1 MNGKKKEFGD
11 YQTPLEFAQRVCNY
25 LKGNK
30 KLKPDLIIEPTC
42 GKGNFIKSSLV
53 FEAKEIIGI
62 EINDNYCKYCE
73 ENIKD
78 KRVKI
83 INKDFFSYCLTNTT
97 NVKKNVLILGNP
109 PWVTNST
116 LSTLNSNNTPLKTN
130 FKGLKGIEAITG
142 SSNFDICEYMINKI
156 IEIQNKTNTVIAML
170 CKTSVAR
177 NIFKEIKRK
186 NISFSEFE
194 VLEFDSSKIFGIS
207 ASACLLY
214 IKLSKDCISLNYYKV
229 YDFDNDLKEIT
240 TVNFIEG
247 NLCNN
252 SNDNDFDFN
261 GNCEF
266 QWRQGVKHDCSKIM
280 ELNLENGKYIN
291 GYNNEVNIE
300 DILVFPLIKSS
311 MFKKPVLNSFK
322 KYVIVTQHK
331 IKEDTLYLSK
341 LAPKAWKYLNENK
354 ELFENRK
361 SSIYK
366 GAPKFSMFGIGD
378 YSYSQY
384 KVGVSGF
391 YKKPLFSILYSD
403 DEKPVMTDD
412 TSYFICF
419 KDYESAY
426 VAMLILNSDKVQNFL
441 RSIAFLDSKRPYT
454 KKVLERFSFKKAL
467 NFISLKELIETENQL
482 NIKQMISNK
491 MLETFKNN
499 SELNKSKQ
507 LSFNII

>member
-1 MNGKKKEFGD
+1 MNGKKEFGD

-25 LKGNK
+25 LKDNK
-30 KLKPDLIIEPTC
+30 RLKPDLIIEPTC

-62 EINDNYCKYCE
+62 EINADYCKYCE

-78 KRVKI
+78 KRIKI
-83 INKDFFSYCLTNTT
+83 INKDFFSYCLTNTI
-97 NVKKNVLILGNP
+97 NLKKNILIVGNP

-116 LSTLNSNNTPLKTN
+116 LSTLNSNNIPLKTN

-142 SSNFDICEYMINKI
+142 SSNFDICEYMINRI
-156 IEIQNKTNTVIAML
+156 IEIQKETDNVIAML

-214 IKLSKDCISLNYYKV
+214 IKLSKDYTSLNSYKV

-240 TVNFIEG
+240 TVCFIEG
-247 NLCNN
+247 KLYNN
-252 SNDNDFDFN
+252 SNYNNFDFN

-280 ELNLENGKYIN
+280 ELNFENGKYIN

-300 DILVFPLIKSS
+300 DTLVFPLIKSS
-311 MFKKPVLNSFK
+311 MFKTPVLNSFE

-331 IKEDTLYLSK
+331 IKEDTSYLSK
-341 LAPKAWKYLNENK
+341 SAPKAWKYLNDNK
-354 ELFENRK
+354 EQFENRK

-366 GAPKFSMFGIGD
+366 GSPKFSMFGIGD

-391 YKKPLFSILYSD
+391 YKKPMFSMLYS
-403 DEKPVMTDD
+403 ENKKPVMTDD

-419 KDYESAY
+419 KNYESAY

-441 RSIAFLDSKRPYT
+441 KSIAFLDSKRPYT
-454 KKVLERFSFKKAL
+454 KKVLERFSFNKALEIITFKDLVETERNLNLQKTISNVMLESFKKVYELKKA
-467 NFISLKELIETENQL
+467 
-482 NIKQMISNK
+482 
-491 MLETFKNN
+491 
-499 SELNKSKQ
+499 KQ
-507 LSFNII
+507 LSFNTF

>member
-1 MNGKKKEFGD
+1 
-11 YQTPLEFAQRVCNY
+11 
-25 LKGNK
+25 
-30 KLKPDLIIEPTC
+30 
-42 GKGNFIKSSLV
+42 
-53 FEAKEIIGI
+53 
-62 EINDNYCKYCE
+62 
-73 ENIKD
+73 
-78 KRVKI
+78 
-83 INKDFFSYCLTNTT
+83 
-97 NVKKNVLILGNP
+97 
-109 PWVTNST
+109 
-116 LSTLNSNNTPLKTN
+116 
-130 FKGLKGIEAITG
+130 
-142 SSNFDICEYMINKI
+142 MINKI
-156 IEIQNKTNTVIAML
+156 IEIQNKTDNVIAML
-170 CKTSVAR
+170 YKTSVAR
-177 NIFKEIKRK
+177 NIFKEIKRR
-186 NISFSEFE
+186 NIYFSEFE

-214 IKLSKDCISLNYYKV
+214 IKLSKKYTSLNSYKV

-240 TVNFIEG
+240 TVSFIEG

-261 GNCEF
+261 GHCEF
-266 QWRQGVKHDCSKIM
+266 EWRQGVKHDCSKIM
-280 ELNLENGKYIN
+280 ELNFENGRYIN

-311 MFKKPVLNSFK
+311 MFKTPVLNSFK

-331 IKEDTLYLSK
+331 IKEDTAYLSK
-341 LAPKAWKYLNENK
+341 LAPKAWKYLNDNK

-366 GAPKFSMFGIGD
+366 RAPKFSMFGIGD
-378 YSYSQY
+378 YSYSQF

-391 YKKPLFSILYSD
+391 YKKPMFSILYSY

-426 VAMLILNSDKVQNFL
+426 VAMLILNSGKVQNFL

-467 NFISLKELIETENQL
+467 NFISLKELTETENQL

-507 LSFNII
+507 LSFNNV

>member
-1 MNGKKKEFGD
+1 MNGKKEFGD

-25 LKGNK
+25 LKDNK
-30 KLKPDLIIEPTC
+30 QLKPDLIIEPTC
-42 GKGNFIKSSLV
+42 GKGNFIKSSLI
-53 FEAKEIIGI
+53 FEAKKLIGI
-62 EINDNYCKYCE
+62 EINANYCKYCE

-83 INKDFFSYCLTNTT
+83 INDDFFSYGLKRITNLE
-97 NVKKNVLILGNP
+97 KNILIIGNP

-116 LSTLNSNNTPLKTN
+116 LSTLNSNNTPIKTN
-130 FKGLKGIEAITG
+130 YKGLKGIDAITG
-142 SSNFDICEYMINKI
+142 FSNFDICEYMIDKI
-156 IEIQNKTNTVIAML
+156 IEMQNKTDTVIAML

-177 NIFKEIKRK
+177 NIFKEIKRN

-194 VLEFDSSKIFGIS
+194 ILEFDSSKTFGIS

-214 IKLSKDCISLNYYKV
+214 IKLSKDYMSLNSYKV
-229 YDFDNDLKEIT
+229 FDFDNHLKEIA
-240 TVNFIEG
+240 TVSFFEG

-252 SNDNDFDFN
+252 SNCKDFDFN
-261 GNCEF
+261 GSCEF
-266 QWRQGVKHDCSKIM
+266 EWRQGIKHDCSKIM
-280 ELNLENGKYIN
+280 ELIFEKGKFIN

-311 MFKKPVLNSFK
+311 MFKTPVLNSFE

-331 IKEDTLYLSK
+331 VKEDTSYLSK
-341 LAPKAWKYLNENK
+341 LAPKTWKYLNDNK

-391 YKKPLFSILYSD
+391 YKKPMFSILYSD
-403 DEKPVMTDD
+403 DKKPVMTDD

-419 KDYESAY
+419 DSYETAY
-426 VAMLILNSDKVQNFL
+426 VAMLILNSDKVQKFL
-441 RSIAFLDSKRPYT
+441 RCIAFLDSKRPYT
-454 KKVLERFSFKKAL
+454 KKVLERFSFSKAL
-467 NFISLKELIETENQL
+467 NIISLNDLAETENKL
-482 NIKQMISNK
+482 NLKQIISNK
-491 MLETFKNN
+491 MISSFKSLIESNRPR
-499 SELNKSKQ
+499 Q
-507 LSFNII
+507 LSFAMF